1 MDKNISTQLRDI
13 KPLVEIPDSSVYL
26 YWGLIILA
34 CVAVVLL
41 GYLLYKRIDFSAKE
55 DQEKRS
61 LEALNSI
68 EWSSAKKAAYKA
80 TYYGRLLATD
90 ERKKEL
96 FAQLLPLLERY
107 KYKKETDKVDD
118 ATKRQFELYRKVCN
132 GSV

>member
-1 MDKNISTQLRDI
+1 MDKNISAQLRDI

>member
-1 MDKNISTQLRDI
+1 MDKNISAQLRDI
-13 KPLVEIPDSSVYL
+13 KPLIEIPDSSVYL

-34 CVAVVLL
+34 CIAVVLL

-80 TYYGRLLATD
+80 TYYGGLLATD

-107 KYKKETDKVDD
+107 KYKRETDKADD

>member
-1 MDKNISTQLRDI
+1 MDKNISAQLRDI

-26 YWGLIILA
+26 YWGLIILV

>member
-1 MDKNISTQLRDI
+1 MDKNISAQLRDI
-13 KPLVEIPDSSVYL
+13 KPLIEIPDSSVYL

-34 CVAVVLL
+34 CIAVVLL